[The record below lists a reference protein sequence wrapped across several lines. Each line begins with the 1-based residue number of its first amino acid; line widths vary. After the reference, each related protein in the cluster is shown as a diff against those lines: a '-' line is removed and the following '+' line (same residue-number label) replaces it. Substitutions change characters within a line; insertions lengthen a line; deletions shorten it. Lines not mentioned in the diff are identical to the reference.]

1 MYRPAN
7 AWIIVTELT
16 VLCIKHWGVGTG
28 LALFRGHYSF
38 GADAIPL
45 PILQTQDLRLRERK

>member
-28 LALFRGHYSF
+28 LALFRSHYSF
-38 GADAIPL
+38 GADAIRL
-45 PILQTQDLRLRERK
+45 PILQT